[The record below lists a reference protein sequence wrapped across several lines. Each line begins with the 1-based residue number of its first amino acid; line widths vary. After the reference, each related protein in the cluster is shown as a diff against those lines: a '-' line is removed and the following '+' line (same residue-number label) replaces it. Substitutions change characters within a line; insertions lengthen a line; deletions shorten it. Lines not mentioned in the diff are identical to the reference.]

1 MINRLKEDVV
11 ERVREITNGMGVHYS
26 VDTTG
31 VSAVM
36 KAGVDV
42 LGMMV
47 FMLQLLLHQI
57 PWK

>member
-1 MINRLKEDVV
+1 MINSLKKDVV
-11 ERVREITNGMGVHYS
+11 EQVREITKGMDVNYS

-47 FMLQLLLHQI
+47 FMLQLPLHQI